1 MNAEIIQSYRLN
13 RTEEKMKAIVINAYG
28 DESILNYTDVDRP
41 ELKADEILVK
51 VHAAAVNPADWK
63 IREGMGESLGFKLPL
78 ILGGDIAGT
87 VEVVGDGVEDFK
99 QGDAVYGITSSSLS
113 GGYAEYAVAKAD
125 AIVLKP
131 NDLSFEAAAAI
142 PIAALTAWQAMFV
155 VANLGSGQQILITGA
170 SGGVGS
176 MAVQLAKAK
185 GAFVI
190 GTASG
195 KNEQFVRDLG
205 ADEFIDYTKQNFE
218 KIVKDVDVVFDTV
231 GGDTQDKAFQTLKK
245 GGFLVSSAHTPS
257 AEKARE
263 FGIES
268 AWFFC
273 QQSAEQLTQINQ
285 LIDEGKL
292 KVYIETILPLTEV
305 KKAHQLSQSGRTRGK
320 IVLQIG
326 A

>member
-1 MNAEIIQSYRLN
+1 MNAEIILSSRLN
-13 RTEEKMKAIVINAYG
+13 RTEEKMKAIVISEYG
-28 DESILNYTDVDRP
+28 NEDVLDYTDIDRP
-41 ELKADEILVK
+41 EPKAGEVLVK

-63 IREGMGESLGFKLPL
+63 IRNGMGESLGFKLPL

-87 VEVVGDGVEDFK
+87 VEAVGDGVENFK
-99 QGDAVYGITSSSLS
+99 LGDAVYGITLASLS

-125 AIVLKP
+125 AIAPKP
-131 NDLSFEAAAAI
+131 ESLTFEEAAAI

-155 VANLGSGQQILITGA
+155 VANLSSGQRILITGA

-185 GAFVI
+185 GAFII

-205 ADEFIDYTKQNFE
+205 ADEFVDYTQQNFAE
-218 KIVKDVDVVFDTV
+218 IVKDVDVVFDTI
-231 GGDTQDKAFQTLKK
+231 GGDTLEQAFQTLKK
-245 GGFLVSSAHTPS
+245 GGFLVSAVETPS
-257 AEKARE
+257 EEKAKE
-263 FGIES
+263 FDIKS
-268 AWFFC
+268 AWLFC
-273 QQSAEQLTQINQ
+273 QQSAQQLAQINQ

-292 KVYIETILPLTEV
+292 KIYVETVLPLIEV

-320 IVLQIG
+320 IVLQVG
-326 A
+326 T

>member
-1 MNAEIIQSYRLN
+1 
-13 RTEEKMKAIVINAYG
+13 MKAIVINTYG
-28 DESILNYTDVDRP
+28 NEDVLNYVEVERP
-41 ELKADEILVK
+41 EPKADEVLVK

-63 IREGMGESLGFKLPL
+63 IRDGMGEDLGFKLPF

-87 VEVVGDGVEDFK
+87 VEAVGDGVENFK
-99 QGDAVYGITSSSLS
+99 QGDAVYGITASSLS

-131 NDLSFEAAAAI
+131 DDLSFEAAAAI
-142 PIAALTAWQAMFV
+142 PIGALTAWQAMFV
-155 VANLGSGQQILITGA
+155 VANLSSGQRILITGA

-185 GAFVI
+185 GAIVI

-195 KNEQFVRDLG
+195 NNEQFVRDLG
-205 ADEFIDYTKQNFE
+205 ADEFVDYTAQPFE
-218 KIVKDVDVVFDTV
+218 EVVKDVDVVFDTV
-231 GGDTQDKAFQTLKK
+231 GADTLERAFQTLKK
-245 GGFLVSSAHTPS
+245 GGFLVSSAQTPS
-257 AEKARE
+257 EEKARE
-263 FGIES
+263 LGIES

-273 QQSAEQLTQINQ
+273 QPSAQQLAEINQ

-292 KVYIETILPLTEV
+292 KIYVETVLPIAEA

-326 A
+326 T